1 MASDLQKGQRESK
14 ASFGILAASLFISMV
29 ASLVLIVGSA
39 KIETIALT
47 SNHKDRIFSEK
58 YLKYLKKLREAVL
71 AGWVW
76 RPKRKTPPHIALA
89 PTWIERLPRGI
100 QMVYAVLV
108 DPIRLA

>member
-58 YLKYLKKLREAVL
+58 YLKYLKIVEFSGRERRVSGHL
-71 AGWVW
+71 S
-76 RPKRKTPPHIALA
+76 
-89 PTWIERLPRGI
+89 
-100 QMVYAVLV
+100 
-108 DPIRLA
+108 

>member
-58 YLKYLKKLREAVL
+58 YLKYLKKWRIMPKLKNSWVLRSGMPRPAPSQLTTIL
-71 AGWVW
+71 ANSLGESIFA
-76 RPKRKTPPHIALA
+76 RRA
-89 PTWIERLPRGI
+89 
-100 QMVYAVLV
+100 
-108 DPIRLA
+108 